1 MPKAFGLV
9 ETRGLVAAIEAADA
23 MVKTSNITLIGK
35 ERTDPA
41 MITIKIVGDVAAV
54 KSAVEAGAEAARKVG
69 EVVATHIIP
78 QPDEQ
83 LTTLFPELSDDK
95 QVAKKEPVYKKE
107 DKPVVE
113 TPSKKTE
120 VKTID
125 VVKEEQPE
133 ETDLFEDSNDTI
145 ARLRREALNIK
156 ESKKEETKKT
166 KPVPKP
172 EHTLDEIEDLNVHQL
187 RRLARSTEGFPIK
200 GREISRANRPEL
212 IVYFQSLK
220 K

>member
-23 MVKTSNITLIGK
+23 MVKTSNITLVGK

-54 KSAVEAGAEAARKVG
+54 KSAVEAGAKAASLVG
-69 EVVATHIIP
+69 EVIAIHIIP

-83 LTTLFPELSDDK
+83 LTVLFPELGDK
-95 QVAKKEPVYKKE
+95 QIPAKEPVYKKE
-107 DKPVVE
+107 QKPVAEV
-113 TPSKKTE
+113 PQKKSE
-120 VKTID
+120 EKASE
-125 VVKEEQPE
+125 VVKKELKEK
-133 ETDLFEDSNDTI
+133 TDLFEDSNDTI

-156 ESKKEETKKT
+156 DAQKEETQKEKI
-166 KPVPKP
+166 KPQQDVPD
-172 EHTLDEIEDLNVHQL
+172 EEIENLNVHKL
-187 RRLARSTEGFPIK
+187 RRLARSTEGFPIQ
-200 GREISRANRPEL
+200 GRQISRANRTEL
-212 IVYFQSLK
+212 LEHFKKLK

>member
-23 MVKTSNITLIGK
+23 MVKTSNIKLIGK

-69 EVVATHIIP
+69 EIVATHIIP
-78 QPDEQ
+78 QPDQQ
-83 LTTLFPELSDDK
+83 LTNLFPELDDEKLIKKTPVETVEEKPKKVVVEKSK
-95 QVAKKEPVYKKE
+95 QPE
-107 DKPVVE
+107 DVQVVE
-113 TPSKKTE
+113 TKTSDE
-120 VKTID
+120 SAK
-125 VVKEEQPE
+125 
-133 ETDLFEDSNDTI
+133 DTI
-145 ARLRREALNIK
+145 ARLRKEALGEK
-156 ESKKEETKKT
+156 QSSKSESDSSEMMSLDN
-166 KPVPKP
+166 VS
-172 EHTLDEIEDLNVHQL
+172 LDEVESMNVHQL
-187 RRLARSTEGFPIK
+187 RHFARSVAGFPIQ

-212 IVYFQSLK
+212 IKHFRQLK

>member
-41 MITIKIVGDVAAV
+41 MITIKIAGDVAAV
-54 KSAVEAGAEAARKVG
+54 RSAVDAGAEAARKVG
-69 EVVATHIIP
+69 EVIAIHIIP

-83 LTTLFPELSDDK
+83 LTSLFPELSDSK
-95 QVAKKEPVYKKE
+95 LIPKKEVS
-107 DKPVVE
+107 VE
-113 TPSKKTE
+113 REEIHKTE
-120 VKTID
+120 VQIKKSEPAKSEPKTKIVD
-125 VVKEEQPE
+125 
-133 ETDLFEDSNDTI
+133 DSDESSIDTI
-145 ARLRREALNIK
+145 SRLRKEALGEKVNK
-156 ESKKEETKKT
+156 EVPSSKNELKSADSISDEE
-166 KPVPKP
+166 
-172 EHTLDEIEDLNVHQL
+172 IQNMNVHQL
-187 RRLARSTEGFPIK
+187 RHLARSVAGFPIQ

-212 IVYFQSLK
+212 IKYFQNLK